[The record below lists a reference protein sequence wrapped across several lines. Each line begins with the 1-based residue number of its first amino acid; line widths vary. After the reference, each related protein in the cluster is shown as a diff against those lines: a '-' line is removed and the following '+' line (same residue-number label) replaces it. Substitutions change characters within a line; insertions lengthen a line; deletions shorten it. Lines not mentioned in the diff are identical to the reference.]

1 MARAPRAAAAPT
13 SAEKVHVPQKD
24 GQIVFG
30 TGIPGEERTFQVTDH
45 VVSPRNADEA
55 RQLLSLVDGARLAT
69 AKESGESPDSGNAD
83 GTPAGDG
90 K

>member
-30 TGIPGEERTFQVTDH
+30 NGIPDEARTFQVSDH
-45 VVSPRNADEA
+45 IVSPRNADETQ
-55 RQLLSLVDGARLAT
+55 QLLRLVDGARLAT
-69 AKESGESPDSGNAD
+69 AKESGDAPDSGNAD